1 MIHHML
7 DSSIILVNVD
17 IITLLLLLQ
26 AYYCIY

>member
-17 IITLLLLLQ
+17 IIRLLLLLQ